1 MQSLWKE
8 MESINQSG
16 RDRVWIKS
24 MEFGRK
30 YCGCHQMPERS
41 FFFGDYQFPLC
52 ARCTGIAAGH
62 LLGAAVSLKADLP
75 YKVLLA
81 ALPLAADGTVQYLT
95 DYESNNRRRFITGV
109 LYGFAVMSAI
119 FHTGR
124 ILGKRILSL
133 KRARLF
139 D

>member
-1 MQSLWKE
+1 MQSVWKE
-8 MESINQSG
+8 MESINRTK
-16 RDRVWIKS
+16 RDRFWIRS

-41 FFFGDYQFPLC
+41 FFLGDYQFPVC
-52 ARCTGIAAGH
+52 ARCTGIGAGH
-62 LLGAAVSLKADLP
+62 LLGAVVSLRIDLP

-95 DYESNNRRRFITGV
+95 DYESNNKRRFLTGV

-124 ILGKRILSL
+124 LLGKRILSV
-133 KRARLF
+133 KRAGF
-139 D
+139 SD